1 MNKLISEEN
10 KYTGKRFKIIQ
21 RIYEREDGLNYIRD
35 CVEPGN
41 SVIIL
46 PINEENEIIF
56 EEQFR
61 EAINKLTLELPA
73 GMIDIGESPEVAAK
87 RELEE
92 ETGILA
98 NKIEFLMEYYP
109 SAGYTNEKVYIFVA
123 KNFQKGKI
131 HLDQTEEIL
140 SIKKIDFNKCL
151 KMALNVEFEH
161 ASINLAILMYYFKEK
176 NGGKDG
182 RN

>member
-1 MNKLISEEN
+1 MKFVHIADLHLDAPFTVLNANNRLREKRREEQL
-10 KYTGKRFKIIQ
+10 KIFEKVI
-21 RIYEREDGLNYIRD
+21 NYI
-35 CVEPGN
+35 
-41 SVIIL
+41 
-46 PINEENEIIF
+46 
-56 EEQFR
+56 
-61 EAINKLTLELPA
+61 KT
-73 GMIDIGESPEVAAK
+73 
-87 RELEE
+87 
-92 ETGILA
+92 

-123 KNFQKGKI
+123 KDFQKGKI

-151 KMALNVEFEH
+151 NMALNGEFEH

>member
-1 MNKLISEEN
+1 LNKLISEEE

-21 RIYEREDGLNYIRD
+21 RAYERGDGLNYIRD

-46 PINEENEIIF
+46 PINDKNEVIL

-73 GMIDIGESPEVAAK
+73 GMIDAGELPEVAAK

-98 NKIEFLMEYYP
+98 NNIEFLMEYYP

-123 KNFQKGKI
+123 RDFQKGKV
-131 HLDQTEEIL
+131 HLDQTEEIV
-140 SIKKIDFNKCL
+140 SVKRIDFNKCF
-151 KMALNVEFEH
+151 KMALNGEFEH
-161 ASINLAILMYYFKEK
+161 ASINLAILMYYFKQK
-176 NGGKDG
+176 NGGEDG